1 MKKQLLNLTFAAV
14 IMFAATLAKAQYAEP
29 VMELT
34 FPAIT
39 AAVAVDADGS
49 DASYGDFVTDLKIA
63 KRAGAAIAAY
73 EDPAAPDFDAQFK
86 ACWSASYLYLYVE
99 VTDDIFEPYLNGAE
113 QSWTWDNIEVF
124 IDLDTNSTTNT
135 YSETSTTQIRIC
147 PGLERADGTDS
158 IAEWTSRG
166 KVAYFKTAWEKVP
179 DGYVVEVGIPWTC
192 ATTEE
197 TVDIAAK
204 VAANTVIGFD
214 FAIADA
220 DGDGTGTT
228 GGRNVEG
235 GAQLFWDLD
244 TDDPLSG
251 NEDNAYQNRRVFGF
265 MILDGTPVDDP
276 MAPPVAVEPATT
288 KSINVYPN
296 PAVDVLYISGYSGPV
311 TIYNVIGEVVMEV
324 ENVNESINISNLST
338 GVYVVQTKD
347 VATKIIKK

>member
-14 IMFAATLAKAQYAEP
+14 IMFSATLAKAQYAEP
-29 VMELT
+29 VQEIT

-39 AAVAVDADGS
+39 AIPNVDADGS
-49 DASYGDFVTDLKIA
+49 DASYGDFYTDMKIA

-73 EDPAAPDFDAQFK
+73 EDGAAPDFDGQFK
-86 ACWSASYLYLYVE
+86 ACWSANYLYLYIE
-99 VTDDIFEPYLNGAE
+99 VIDDVFEPYLNGQAN
-113 QSWTWDNIEVF
+113 SWTWDNIETF

-147 PGLERADGTDS
+147 PGLETAAGADS
-158 IAEWTSRG
+158 IVESSSRG
-166 KVAYFKTAWEKVP
+166 DIGRYKSAWSKTP
-179 DGYVVEVGIPWTC
+179 DGYIVEVGIPWLT

-204 VAANTVIGFD
+204 IAANTVIGWD

-220 DGDGTGTT
+220 DGDGSGTE

-235 GAQLFWDLD
+235 GAQMFWDLD

-276 MAPPVAVEPATT
+276 IVAENVNSVN
-288 KSINVYPN
+288 KSSIFVYPN
-296 PAVDVLYISGYSGPV
+296 PAVDVLYINDYFGSA
-311 TIYNVIGEVVMEV
+311 TIYSVTGSVVMEV
-324 ENVNESINISNLST
+324 ENVNESINISNLTS
-338 GVYVVQTKD
+338 GVYFL
-347 VATKIIKK
+347 KIGNETAKFLVK